1 MEPNLWTDIHSRYYQ
16 PFWCSPPFLLWKRE
30 TCCSRANTQVASSLH
45 RISAT
50 SADIRSTWR
59 DIERHLELHA
69 SRSNIPRPRDIPSN
83 GNIIYWKCGKQRLI
97 FCHFTVAV
105 FSFVLVEKM
114 LCFFAGSLS
123 PLFAPLESGLLQHY
137 QHQASVRTFTQLLQP
152 QAWIILS

>member
-1 MEPNLWTDIHSRYYQ
+1 MDGHPFTLLPAILMFTAISLVKKGDMLWPGEHPGS
-16 PFWCSPPFLLWKRE
+16 
-30 TCCSRANTQVASSLH
+30 SSLH

-50 SADIRSTWR
+50 SAYIRSTWR

-114 LCFFAGSLS
+114 LCVFVGSLS

-152 QAWIILS
+152 QAWIILSWILV